1 MILFFSPVSQALYP
15 HISVKFSESFQKGCQ
30 TVKRAAICIVGL
42 FAIGGF
48 LIILLRDFLISIAFG
63 AVYTEYSNII
73 IPLVIWMI
81 LSITNNFLGI
91 QFLVASGHQ
100 KEYSQAFSLSAVVT
114 VLLNVTLGFAFGVYG
129 VSSAAAIGEAG
140 LTLMLILKLKKLKT
154 KEEEKI

>member
-1 MILFFSPVSQALYP
+1 M
-15 HISVKFSESFQKGCQ
+15 
-30 TVKRAAICIVGL
+30 
-42 FAIGGF
+42 
-48 LIILLRDFLISIAFG
+48 LRDFLISIAFG
-63 AVYTEYSNII
+63 VAYTEYSNII

-114 VLLNVTLGFAFGVYG
+114 VLLNVALGFAFGIYG

-140 LTLMLILKLKKLKT
+140 LTLMLMLKIIKLKS
-154 KEEEKI
+154 KEKENI

>member
-1 MILFFSPVSQALYP
+1 M
-15 HISVKFSESFQKGCQ
+15 
-30 TVKRAAICIVGL
+30 CIVGL
-42 FAIGGF
+42 FAIAGF

-63 AVYTEYSNII
+63 AAYTEYSNII

-100 KEYSQAFSLSAVVT
+100 KEYSQAFSLSAAIT
-114 VLLNVTLGFAFGVYG
+114 VLLNVALGFAFSVYG

-140 LTLMLILKLKKLKT
+140 LTLLLIH
-154 KEEEKI
+154 KIIKVKS